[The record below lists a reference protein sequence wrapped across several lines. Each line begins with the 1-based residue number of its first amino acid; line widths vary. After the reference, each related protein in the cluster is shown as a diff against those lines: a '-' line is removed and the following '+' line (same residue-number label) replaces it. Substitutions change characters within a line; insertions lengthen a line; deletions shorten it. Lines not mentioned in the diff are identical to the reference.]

1 MLSFTSNEILAIAI
15 AASFAAGLNV
25 YATVATLG
33 LLSHVH
39 AFQLPPAL
47 HALGS
52 WPVIIVCAALF
63 GLEFF
68 ADKIPVF
75 DLIWNA
81 LNTFVKVPVATLL
94 SYGAAQH
101 LSPAGQI
108 AVAALGGGIALA
120 AHGSKIAVRTAVT
133 PSPEPFSNIA
143 LSLFEDV
150 AAISLTWFATR
161 HPIIAGLIVAIC
173 LAGNSGDS
181 LSGAC
186 GAPTLS
192 AGAGS
197 FTANV
202 SGFDL
207 IAGCMRYFWVDF
219 NRIATMCQ
227 ENSRLHGPPRS

>member
-1 MLSFTSNEILAIAI
+1 MLSFTSNEILSIAI

-33 LLSHVH
+33 LLSHAQ
-39 AFQLPPAL
+39 AFQLPSAL
-47 HALGS
+47 HMLES
-52 WPVIIVCAALF
+52 WPVIIVCAVLF

-81 LNTFVKVPVATLL
+81 LNTFVKVPVAALL

-101 LSPAGQI
+101 LSPAGQM
-108 AVAALGGGIALA
+108 AVTALGGAIALA

-150 AAISLTWFATR
+150 AAIFLTWFATR
-161 HPIIAGLIVAIC
+161 HPIIAGFIVAIC
-173 LAGNSGDS
+173 LVLAI
-181 LSGAC
+181 LAIRY
-186 GAPTLS
+186 
-192 AGAGS
+192 
-197 FTANV
+197 
-202 SGFDL
+202 L
-207 IAGCMRYFWVDF
+207 IRAFR
-219 NRIATMCQ
+219 
-227 ENSRLHGPPRS
+227 RLFQRARAALQPMPGV

>member
-1 MLSFTSNEILAIAI
+1 MLSFTSNELLAIAI
-15 AASFAAGLNV
+15 SASFAAGLNV

-33 LLSHVH
+33 LLSHAH

-47 HALGS
+47 HMLGS
-52 WPVIIVCAALF
+52 WPVIIVCAVLF
-63 GLEFF
+63 ALEFF

-101 LSPAGQI
+101 LAPAGQM
-108 AVAALGGGIALA
+108 AVAALGGAIALA

-143 LSLFEDV
+143 LSFAEDV
-150 AAISLTWFATR
+150 AAVSITWLATR

-173 LAGNSGDS
+173 LVLAILAIRYLMRALRRLFQRARAALQPTSGS
-181 LSGAC
+181 L
-186 GAPTLS
+186 T
-192 AGAGS
+192 
-197 FTANV
+197 
-202 SGFDL
+202 
-207 IAGCMRYFWVDF
+207 
-219 NRIATMCQ
+219 
-227 ENSRLHGPPRS
+227 

>member
-1 MLSFTSNEILAIAI
+1 MLSFASNEILSIAI

-33 LLSHVH
+33 LLSHAQ
-39 AFQLPPAL
+39 AFQLPSAL
-47 HALGS
+47 HMLGS
-52 WPVIIVCAALF
+52 WPVIIVCALLF

-81 LNTFVKVPVATLL
+81 LNTFVKVPVAALL

-101 LSPAGQI
+101 LSPAGQM
-108 AVAALGGGIALA
+108 AVTALGGAIALA

-150 AAISLTWFATR
+150 AAIFLTWFATR
-161 HPIIAGLIVAIC
+161 HPIIAGFIVAIC
-173 LAGNSGDS
+173 LVLAI
-181 LSGAC
+181 LAIRY
-186 GAPTLS
+186 L
-192 AGAGS
+192 
-197 FTANV
+197 
-202 SGFDL
+202 
-207 IAGCMRYFWVDF
+207 MRAF
-219 NRIATMCQ
+219 R
-227 ENSRLHGPPRS
+227 RLFQRARAALQPMPGV